1 MNAAD
6 VGLAQSTPTTLPQ
19 ASLHGVV
26 LSLSTPSHYVVYCVA
41 DKPVL
46 GLLDRP
52 AKVSSVREFLIAGGT
67 RREVAAF
74 AREQGWAD
82 SAADIRE
89 FIREAREEIASW
101 VEQDRKAE
109 FSMAAERLN
118 ALYRACMYD
127 DQGNPLPANKRDKK
141 TAFMVQRE
149 LAELFGLHAPKRV
162 DVDSTVRAL
171 SKEQLRAELLEMATK
186 IEAIDA
192 PDAAVALRGADLREG
207 LLEMLTET
215 EEEPESED
223 AA

>member
-118 ALYRACMYD
+118 ALYRAC
-127 DQGNPLPANKRDKK
+127 
-141 TAFMVQRE
+141 
-149 LAELFGLHAPKRV
+149 
-162 DVDSTVRAL
+162 
-171 SKEQLRAELLEMATK
+171 
-186 IEAIDA
+186 
-192 PDAAVALRGADLREG
+192 
-207 LLEMLTET
+207 
-215 EEEPESED
+215 
-223 AA
+223 